1 MARYCFYCNK
11 ELQPGQSCDCRHA
24 RKIHGEA
31 TDDHASAP
39 ADEPQP
45 ATGNVADAANT
56 NDGATAEPK
65 ARRSRRRSRRTD
77 SPRQT
82 SGIPRANGF
91 RQAFAFLLNF
101 FKDPIGAAKQQTRYS
116 NLRVFGLILMEAVF
130 SGFFVYNALFRSSL
144 GQLLLITTVRPT
156 TGFNTLFLFLFSFL
170 AGFLISLFQYFLRTL
185 CFYATGFIL
194 LKRRLEVRRIL
205 DVQVPSCI
213 FYMIFLLAGTFSATA
228 TGISS
233 ILLLMAAMAM
243 RSLMDYVAWK
253 EYTGQ
258 SESRVLYQIAAI
270 TLLQCI
276 ILGALISSLLP
287 NITNFSFSKG
297 FL

>member
-130 SGFFVYNALFRSSL
+130 GLLSNALFRSSPDSYCSS
-144 GQLLLITTVRPT
+144 QRFVRPPAST
-156 TGFNTLFLFLFSFL
+156 PCSFLFSFL
-170 AGFLISLFQYFLRTL
+170 AGFLISLFRFPSRTL
-185 CFYATGFIL
+185 L
-194 LKRRLEVRRIL
+194 LRDRLHPASAGQFAELTKVRAVFSHDLSSWRAPS
-205 DVQVPSCI
+205 VPRPP
-213 FYMIFLLAGTFSATA
+213 ASA
-228 TGISS
+228 
-233 ILLLMAAMAM
+233 
-243 RSLMDYVAWK
+243 RF
-253 EYTGQ
+253 
-258 SESRVLYQIAAI
+258 
-270 TLLQCI
+270 C
-276 ILGALISSLLP
+276 
-287 NITNFSFSKG
+287 
-297 FL
+297 